1 MFQFDFFI
9 VRKDF
14 YMKSCEIF
22 LSAEMKAM
30 KKFMFAKI
38 TVDESFMLLEKV
50 KIERLKSD
58 IIKVPDY
65 IYLQSVLKLS
75 SSIYL

>member
-1 MFQFDFFI
+1 MNSYIYIYLQLEENVYGFSMIRFDFFI
-9 VRKDF
+9 AWKDF
-14 YMKSCEIF
+14 YMESREIF

-50 KIERLKSD
+50 KIEILL
-58 IIKVPDY
+58 V
-65 IYLQSVLKLS
+65 
-75 SSIYL
+75 

>member
-1 MFQFDFFI
+1 MEENVHSFPIIRFHFFI
-9 VRKDF
+9 AWQDF
-14 YMKSCEIF
+14 YMESCEIL

-50 KIERLKSD
+50 KIEILL
-58 IIKVPDY
+58 V
-65 IYLQSVLKLS
+65 
-75 SSIYL
+75 